1 MYSSYISLYIQSSC
15 DLMNGERQQHTGL
28 TLQSIIYL
36 LWGEVRNL
44 YTTGYDGGRMD
55 LQGLWTKTTFKK
67 KIGRGVGCKLAN
79 NTVLSTARFVQTAR
93 ILHDFKVYICKTQ
106 LRHQVYIIQSLHFCF
121 IYSTFLVKI
130 QQNWHTCK
138 HFLPRQD
145 PLSFLD
151 WPKISQID
159 QNQ

>member
-1 MYSSYISLYIQSSC
+1 MWLNEWRETAAYWINSTEHHLFTMRRGGESVHNRLWWGKDGFTRFVDKNYIS
-15 DLMNGERQQHTGL
+15 
-28 TLQSIIYL
+28 
-36 LWGEVRNL
+36 
-44 YTTGYDGGRMD
+44 
-55 LQGLWTKTTFKK
+55 K
-67 KIGRGVGCKLAN
+67 KIGRRVGCKLAN
-79 NTVLSTARFVQTAR
+79 NTVLSTARFVQTAS

-106 LRHQVYIIQSLHFCF
+106 LRHQVHIIQSLHFCF